1 MSQPAR
7 FPYLPVVSKRGEAVP
22 MPLLPLEL
30 RLGDGLPVRV
40 QGLLDSGAT
49 VNVLPFSLG
58 LRLGAVWVDQK
69 TAVTLTGN
77 LAAQE
82 ARALLV
88 SARVAEFAPV
98 RLVFAWARTDDVP
111 LLLGQV
117 NFFQEFDVSF
127 HGARRQFDLQPAEK

>member
-111 LLLGQV
+111 LLLQV